1 MLRINLISMSLISS
15 IFSGNKLRERK
26 VLTYTLNKS
35 SFKETFPRILF
46 IIIMSGISINSVTEI

>member
-26 VLTYTLNKS
+26 VLTYTFNKS